1 MSAQSNQ
8 SPLAQLNDILSPST
22 PSFWPPAPVYWFL
35 LSAVIIFLLLSV
47 YLFKKYKKQKVKQQT
62 ALKQLIHLEQSN
74 ADFILL
80 NQLLKGVA
88 LLYFPRRQVASLHG
102 EQWFD
107 FLQSYA
113 QTPLFGDKPHFV
125 KRLYGNSASVCS
137 KRDFEQAGKWI
148 TGLHQQIKNQQDITQ
163 EKHSNV

>member
-1 MSAQSNQ
+1 MSVQNNQ
-8 SPLAQLNDILSPST
+8 SPLAQLNDIIAPSL
-22 PSFWPPAPVYWFL
+22 PSFWPPAPIYWFL
-35 LSAVIIFLLLSV
+35 SGALIILLLLSV
-47 YLFKKYKKQKVKQQT
+47 YLFKKYKKQKVKQKT
-62 ALKQLIHLEQSN
+62 ALKQLTQLQDAN

-113 QTPLFGDKPHFV
+113 QTPIFDGKQHFI
-125 KRLYGNSASVCS
+125 KRLYGNPVPVCS
-137 KRDFEQAGKWI
+137 KGDFEQARKWI
-148 TGLHQQIKNQQDITQ
+148 TGLHKQIKTPMRDNQ
-163 EKHSNV
+163 EKHKNV

>member
-1 MSAQSNQ
+1 MSVQNNQ
-8 SPLAQLNDILSPST
+8 NLLAQLNDIQAPSL
-22 PSFWPPAPVYWFL
+22 PSFWPPAPIYWFL
-35 LSAVIIFLLLSV
+35 LSALIICLLLSV
-47 YLFKKYKKQKVKQQT
+47 YLFKKYKKQKVKQT
-62 ALKQLIHLEQSN
+62 AALKQLTLLEKSN

-113 QTPLFGDKPHFV
+113 QTPLFGDKADFII
-125 KRLYGNSASVCS
+125 RLYDSPEPTCC
-137 KRDFEQAGKWI
+137 RDDFEQARKWI
-148 TGLHQQIKNQQDITQ
+148 SGLHKQIKKLQNITQ
-163 EKHSNV
+163 EKHNNV